1 MKYIM
6 RQNLVSFMVIL
17 GMITLSTL
25 ATAGNDPV
33 IQDIDYT
40 PNNPNALSTI
50 TFTATV
56 TGDNPTVHVF
66 VEECRDDLC
75 YADVQNVTMEK
86 TSTIQYERE
95 ITLKHADANIIHY
108 QIIVE
113 DQGMWYKSSLEA
125 VSLEGKETDDGN
137 DTPGFEGILMIVS
150 IVVIGIIAH
159 IKKRF

>member
-6 RQNLVSFMVIL
+6 RQNLVLVMVIL
-17 GMITLSTL
+17 GIITILGL
-25 ATAGNDPV
+25 VAVGDDPI
-33 IQDIDYT
+33 IQDIDYS
-40 PNNPNALSTI
+40 PKNPDALSTI

-56 TGDNPTVHVF
+56 TGDSPTVYVF

-86 TSTIQYERE
+86 TGATQYEKA

-113 DQGMWYKSSLEA
+113 NQGIWYKSSLEG
-125 VSLEGKETDDGN
+125 VSLEGTETDGN
-137 DTPGFEGILMIVS
+137 DTPGFEGILLIVA
-150 IVVIGIIAH
+150 VVCLIIL
-159 IKKRF
+159 IKKRS